1 MISNCAVP
9 SMIIVN
15 LLRNL
20 CLYNIVENIWT
31 LKSYSVLV
39 KRSLRYEGISP
50 MFKNEFKANVGYI
63 TRLGFQYHETICKQF
78 PREYWDEFWN
88 SIFTKCFV
96 LFYFIFSLFSSLVP
110 NYVERFLCFFFVK
123 KKVWIFSSSPRT
135 FVTPYWQE
143 TRSVTTD
150 NYAILNLINTK
161 YLYGNRVDIGLSL

>member
-9 SMIIVN
+9 SMIIVT

-20 CLYNIVENIWT
+20 CLYNSVKNIWA

-50 MFKNEFKANVGYI
+50 MFKNEFKANVRYI
-63 TRLGFQYHETICKQF
+63 TRLGFSISRNNF
-78 PREYWDEFWN
+78 F

-123 KKVWIFSSSPRT
+123 KKGWIFFLT
-135 FVTPYWQE
+135 
-143 TRSVTTD
+143 
-150 NYAILNLINTK
+150 
-161 YLYGNRVDIGLSL
+161 SLLPPIDRRHDR